1 MKPETRIKIE
11 YRKWCKDTFA
21 DYRVKDFP
29 CQGRMYEIWKAAW
42 IASAIF
48 IKEEAMKYVVRNHN
62 GTLLGVFD
70 TKRKAEKEAKD
81 YRYQTGNVA
90 YVEREEVND

>member
-29 CQGRMYEIWKAAW
+29 CQGRMFEIWQAAW
-42 IASAIF
+42 IACVNFYGS
-48 IKEEAMKYVVRNHN
+48 
-62 GTLLGVFD
+62 
-70 TKRKAEKEAKD
+70 TK
-81 YRYQTGNVA
+81 
-90 YVEREEVND
+90 

>member
-29 CQGRMYEIWKAAW
+29 CQGRMYQVWEAAW
-42 IASAIF
+42 YASAKF
-48 IKEEAMKYVVRNHN
+48 NKGESK
-62 GTLLGVFD
+62 
-70 TKRKAEKEAKD
+70 
-81 YRYQTGNVA
+81 
-90 YVEREEVND
+90 